1 MLGERTVCQLFFVR
15 FDYKGHM
22 YYPETILELGISSP
36 KAHQRIIGKLMAS
49 LGHLF
54 YHLHQIALE
63 PLPET
68 QIDEGQSSPVPD
80 IMLYDNETF
89 QTPII
94 IEVCHPNGV
103 NNDLKKIIKLIDAND
118 FGIEEGFIYDY
129 ERGLWLNYQKGIGQV
144 FDKPSFSTILGMDLA
159 SLL

>member
-1 MLGERTVCQLFFVR
+1 
-15 FDYKGHM
+15 M
-22 YYPETILELGISSP
+22 YYPETILDMGINAP
-36 KAHQRIIGKLMAS
+36 KAHQRIISKLMAS

-54 YHLHQIALE
+54 YHLHQIKLE

-80 IMLYDNETF
+80 IMLYDNATY

-94 IEVCHPNGV
+94 IEICHPNGV

-118 FGIEEGFIYDY
+118 YGIKEGFIYDY
-129 ERGLWLNYQKGIGQV
+129 ERGLWSKYQKDLGQL
-144 FDKPSFSTILGMDLA
+144 FENPSYSSILEMDLA
-159 SLL
+159 TLL

>member
-1 MLGERTVCQLFFVR
+1 MVYFIKFDNKCLML
-15 FDYKGHM
+15 
-22 YYPETILELGISSP
+22 YPETILENGINAP

-54 YHLHQIALE
+54 YHLHQIELE

-80 IMLYDNETF
+80 IMLYNNKTF

-94 IEVCHPNGV
+94 IEVCHPNGI
-103 NNDLKKIIKLIDAND
+103 NNDFKKIIRLIDAND

-129 ERGLWLNYQKGIGQV
+129 ERGLWSKYQKGVGSIIER
-144 FDKPSFSTILGMDLA
+144 PSFSAILGMDLA
-159 SLL
+159 TLL

>member
-1 MLGERTVCQLFFVR
+1 
-15 FDYKGHM
+15 M
-22 YYPETILELGISSP
+22 YYPESTLEMGINAP
-36 KAHQRIIGKLMAS
+36 KAHQRIIGKLMTR

-54 YHLHQIALE
+54 YNIHQISLE

-80 IMLYDNETF
+80 IQLYNNETF

-118 FGIEEGFIYDY
+118 FGIVEGFIYDY
-129 ERGLWLNYQKGIGQV
+129 ERGLWSKYQKGIGRV
-144 FDKPSFSTILGMDLA
+144 FEKPSFSAILNMDLA
-159 SLL
+159 TLL